1 VLHEENKPGRDSDDQ
16 TQRRECGAAVSSA
29 KPPGGLRIALDYILE
44 LF

>member
-16 TQRRECGAAVSSA
+16 TQRRKCGAAGSWA
-29 KPPGGLRIALDYILE
+29 KPPGGLRITLDNILE